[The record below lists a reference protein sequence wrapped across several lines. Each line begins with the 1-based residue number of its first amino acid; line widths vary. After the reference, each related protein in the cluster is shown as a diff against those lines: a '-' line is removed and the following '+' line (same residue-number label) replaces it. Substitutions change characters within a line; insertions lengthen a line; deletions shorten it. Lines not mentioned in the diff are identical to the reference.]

1 MLVDRPEVWTVI
13 EVLSKNSGLADDVAL
28 AALADAYNVELDAF
42 RAVVIAKLDEESGA
56 TTAAPTE
63 EQYRSTEYQAFLGNR
78 PPREDRRDFDI
89 SPIPVPDLPGPV

>member
-63 EQYRSTEYQAFLGNR
+63 GAIPLNRISSVSRKPPTPRRSARF
-78 PPREDRRDFDI
+78 
-89 SPIPVPDLPGPV
+89 